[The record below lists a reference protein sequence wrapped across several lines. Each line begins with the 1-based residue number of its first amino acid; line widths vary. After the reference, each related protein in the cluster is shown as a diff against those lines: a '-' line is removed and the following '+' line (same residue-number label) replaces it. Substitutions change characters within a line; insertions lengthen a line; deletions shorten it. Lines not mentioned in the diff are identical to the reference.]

1 MKNLTSHVLL
11 IAAMI
16 LMAASCSK
24 KGNDDADSLLRTIPA
39 DASSVVLV
47 NLQQTLSGLD
57 CKTDGT
63 TITLSKE
70 MEKTISE
77 SKAVSDR
84 NKQIFRDVCEGK
96 TGVSISSLAF
106 FSAARSYVT
115 GLLNDPDK
123 FVAYASGDALRD
135 PLDSVPAPKIT
146 EVDGARIIGNTVVI
160 GNQFWICTAGTPD
173 VEQLKYYQNLNDRQ
187 SYASNETAPLLL
199 TGDKVVTYVADVKR
213 SFDRLPESTY
223 MRMGAS
229 LMFEDIAYVAG
240 SAHFEKKSVISSSQ
254 VLNSDMKPA
263 NLLLPTEKIDASL
276 VKSLD
281 ANGDVFVAAGL
292 SKKLS
297 KKISDAL
304 SSIMGPNAKGMA
316 SALEQIDGTSAIC
329 LDLNN
334 ENMTARIETT
344 GKDFATLSNMLQIIP
359 GISVTRDGDTV
370 NIRYGT
376 GTPSGA
382 MSAAQAADKMKGA
395 WIAVI
400 ASGTPAQ
407 GMTTVAR
414 LIPENKSL
422 KLDVEIDGGV
432 DALITALFK

>member
-1 MKNLTSHVLL
+1 MKKLTSGILL
-11 IAAMI
+11 LAAII

-24 KGNDDADSLLRTIPA
+24 KGNDDADSLLHTIPA

-47 NLQQTLSGLD
+47 NLQKALSGLD
-57 CKTDGT
+57 CKTDGS

-70 MEKTISE
+70 MENVITE
-77 SKAVSDR
+77 SKSVSDR
-84 NKQIFRDVCEGK
+84 NKRIFRDICEGK
-96 TGVSISSLAF
+96 TGVSITSLAF

-115 GLLNDPDK
+115 GLLNDPEK
-123 FVAYASGDALRD
+123 FVDYASGDALRN
-135 PLDSVPAPKIT
+135 PQDSVTGPKVT
-146 EVDGARIIGNTVVI
+146 EENGARIIGNTVVI

-173 VEQLKYYQNLNDRQ
+173 VEQLKYYQNLNERQ
-187 SYASNETAPLLL
+187 SYASNESSSLLL

-223 MRMGAS
+223 LRMGAS

-240 SAHFEKKSVISSSQ
+240 SAHFDKKSIISSSQ

-263 NLLLPTEKIDASL
+263 NLLLPTEKIDVAM

-281 ANGDVFVAAGL
+281 VNGDVFVAAGL

-297 KKISDAL
+297 KKISDAM
-304 SSIMGPNAKGMA
+304 SSVMGPNAKLMTTA
-316 SALEQIDGTSAIC
+316 IEQIDGTSALC

-334 ENMTARIETT
+334 ENMAARIETT
-344 GKDFATLSNMLQIIP
+344 GKDFATLSNMLQAFP
-359 GISVTRDGDTV
+359 GITVTRDGDTV
-370 NIRYGT
+370 SIRYGN
-376 GTPSGA
+376 GTPAGA
-382 MSAAQAADKMKGA
+382 MPAAQAADKMKGA
-395 WIAVI
+395 WIGII
-400 ASGTPAQ
+400 ACGTPARD
-407 GMTTVAR
+407 MTTVAR
-414 LIPENKSL
+414 LIPDNKSL